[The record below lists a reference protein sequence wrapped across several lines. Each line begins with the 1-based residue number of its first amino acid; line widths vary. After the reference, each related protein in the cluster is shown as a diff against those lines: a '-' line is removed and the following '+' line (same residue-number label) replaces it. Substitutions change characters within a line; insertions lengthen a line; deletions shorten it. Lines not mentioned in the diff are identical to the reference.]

1 MKDVFCYS
9 SFSLDL
15 QLMKVTEYLL
25 IDTTN
30 KNIAQIFHLKKPK
43 DVAVKRPKIFKKL
56 KTYFISE

>member
-1 MKDVFCYS
+1 
-9 SFSLDL
+9 
-15 QLMKVTEYLL
+15 MKVTEYLL

-43 DVAVKRPKIFKKL
+43 DVAVKRQKIFKKL